1 MRRLPRLPMQFPD
14 QLPDL
19 RKAARAILFE
29 TEAAVLA
36 ARSSLRTIDKA
47 CAECSKAEAFL
58 SDLSVDSKNGAPQI
72 MVPLTKAAFLPGRL
86 TDSRHCQLRMGVR
99 LTNMPVFWIYRS

>member
-1 MRRLPRLPMQFPD
+1 MQHPD

-19 RKAARAILFE
+19 RKAARAIVLE

-36 ARSSLRTIDKA
+36 ARSSLHTIDSA

-58 SDLSVDSKNGAPQI
+58 SDLPVNGSSPQI
-72 MVPLTKAAFLPGRL
+72 MVPLTGAAFLPGRL
-86 TDSRHCQLRMGVR
+86 TDTRHCQLRMGEDNR
-99 LTNMPVFWIYRS
+99 QLLNI